1 MYGTRLLDCTREF
14 HAASAVR
21 SSGEAKASA
30 LALDV
35 TTGISPFFSS
45 AFWIF
50 GLSASLWSRRRRG
63 VRECVGIDQPSPG
76 PPVTTGGA
84 QNPALLPS
92 DCWTEAVYQ
101 LPSIKNPALP
111 ASNMFSASTS
121 DSPS

>member
-1 MYGTRLLDCTREF
+1 M
-14 HAASAVR
+14 
-21 SSGEAKASA
+21 GEAAASA
-30 LALDV
+30 LALGV
-35 TTGISPFFSS
+35 TTGMSPFFSS

-50 GLSASLWSRRRRG
+50 GLSASLMIAAAALG
-63 VRECVGIDQPSPG
+63 FGECVGIDQPSPG

-101 LPSIKNPALP
+101 LPSMKNPALP